1 MRRVSHPMPGAML
14 LALALGS
21 PLSIAR
27 AEESPLDPTPFL
39 SASRSLA
46 ARGPVALA
54 LAAEPN
60 SFRWGLE
67 LGFPLGLS
75 SRDETGRLRPL
86 LSPWRLDGFVHAA
99 HDRQDVTRGPGFG
112 YSLRLEHARA
122 RSAHWLGVSSGGSRE
137 HGEPETK
144 LSLGAGRMQMLGGI
158 EAEASR
164 ITSAVLFRDD
174 MRWPRQRTFQYGTP
188 ADTGQLMLWRDST
201 VSEPGDH
208 ATIWNTAQA
217 SLRWQRGRLAL
228 ASVGGISIGDGVRS
242 RRWAQGTIEL
252 QVSRRILAML
262 SVGERPA
269 PSLAFRSDALPR
281 TMLGVQFAPW
291 ATKQWAMGAALR
303 PMATEWRAQ
312 ALPGDRLVVRVQCR
326 DVASAEIAGDFTD
339 WRPVALERLH
349 GGRWFA
355 VLRVAPGV
363 HRVQLRLN
371 GGPWLAPPGLPRADD
386 GPAGPA
392 GTLVV
397 APEE

>member
-158 EAEASR
+158 EAEASW
-164 ITSAVLFRDD
+164 ITSSVLFRDD
-174 MRWPRQRTFQYGTP
+174 IRWPRHARAGPVDVPVRHARGHGP
-188 ADTGQLMLWRDST
+188 ADARARQHGLRAGGPRDDL
-201 VSEPGDH
+201 EHGAGLAPL
-208 ATIWNTAQA
+208 AARTARARERRRHLDRRRRALPPLGAGHHRAAGLA
-217 SLRWQRGRLAL
+217 SHPRDAVRGR
-228 ASVGGISIGDGVRS
+228 
-242 RRWAQGTIEL
+242 
-252 QVSRRILAML
+252 
-262 SVGERPA
+262 
-269 PSLAFRSDALPR
+269 
-281 TMLGVQFAPW
+281 
-291 ATKQWAMGAALR
+291 
-303 PMATEWRAQ
+303 
-312 ALPGDRLVVRVQCR
+312 
-326 DVASAEIAGDFTD
+326 
-339 WRPVALERLH
+339 
-349 GGRWFA
+349 
-355 VLRVAPGV
+355 
-363 HRVQLRLN
+363 
-371 GGPWLAPPGLPRADD
+371 
-386 GPAGPA
+386 
-392 GTLVV
+392 
-397 APEE
+397 